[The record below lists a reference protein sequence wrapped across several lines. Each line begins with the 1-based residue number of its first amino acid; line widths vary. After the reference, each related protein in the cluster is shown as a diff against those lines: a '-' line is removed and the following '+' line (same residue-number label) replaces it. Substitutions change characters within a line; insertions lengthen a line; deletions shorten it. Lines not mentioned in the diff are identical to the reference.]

1 MSVFALPVG
10 EVARLLGVSG
20 SRIDG
25 LKLSLDGAYVEV
37 RTADVDDRPMHVPGG
52 AAETPALPKVELIDR
67 PFMGQRLFFGGEDP
81 TEIALS

>member
-37 RTADVDDRPMHVPGG
+37 RTADVDDRPMRVSGG
-52 AAETPALPKVELIDR
+52 VASVSVEWSKPSPAAVA
-67 PFMGQRLFFGGEDP
+67 
-81 TEIALS
+81 